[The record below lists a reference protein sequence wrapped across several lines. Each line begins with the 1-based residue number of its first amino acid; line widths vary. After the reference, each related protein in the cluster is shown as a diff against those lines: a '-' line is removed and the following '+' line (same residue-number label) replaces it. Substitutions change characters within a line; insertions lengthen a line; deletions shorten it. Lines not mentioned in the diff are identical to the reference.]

1 MAEKRMF
8 AKTIIDTDLF
18 MDMPLSA
25 QALYFHLSMR
35 GDDEGFVD
43 SPKKIRNMIGASDD
57 DMKVLVAKQF
67 IIPFESGVIVIR
79 HWKMHNVI
87 RGDRLKSTVYTEE
100 AAQLTTDKNGVYS
113 KVAGG
118 CLPSD
123 GQVTVKCLTSGGQAT
138 VKRQASD
145 CQVSGECLTND
156 GIDKISIDIDKISLD
171 KNRVGKKKK
180 NNKADFSKLL
190 EESGLSDDVKSACL
204 AFAEAREEMKAPL
217 TGAGFRLM
225 LAKLRELAKTEAEMV
240 DILNQSIING
250 WKGVFPLEHKTQKAP
265 QTVQSKVAADL
276 EASYEM
282 MARWAG
288 GDGESDGE
296 GEGRAV

>member
-67 IIPFESGVIVIR
+67 IIPFESGVIAIR

-123 GQVTVKCLTSGGQAT
+123 SQVTVKCLTSDG
-138 VKRQASD
+138 
-145 CQVSGECLTND
+145 QVSGECLTND
-156 GIDKISIDIDKISLD
+156 GIDKISIDKISIDKISLD
-171 KNRVGKKKK
+171 KNRVGKIKK
-180 NNKADFSKLL
+180 NNRVDFNKLL

-204 AFAEAREEMKAPL
+204 AFAEAREEMKAPF
-217 TGAGFRLM
+217 TATGFRM
-225 LAKLRELAKTEAEMV
+225 MVAKLRELAKTEAEMV

-250 WKGVFPLEHKTQKAP
+250 WKGVFPLEHKTQKTP
-265 QTVQSKVAADL
+265 QTAQSKVAADL
-276 EASYEM
+276 EASYDM
-282 MARWAG
+282 MARWAA
-288 GDGESDGE
+288 ESEGTDDDKGE
-296 GEGRAV
+296 G

>member
-123 GQVTVKCLTSGGQAT
+123 SQVTVKCLTSDGQAT
-138 VKRQASD
+138 VKRQAGD
-145 CQVSGECLTND
+145 GQVSGECLTND
-156 GIDKISIDIDKISLD
+156 GIDKISIDKISIDKIRTG
-171 KNRVGKKKK
+171 KNRK
-180 NNKADFSKLL
+180 NNKVDFDKLL

-204 AFAEAREEMKAPL
+204 AFAEAREEMKAPM
-217 TGAGFRLM
+217 TAAGFRLM
-225 LAKLRELAKTEAEMV
+225 LAKLRELAKTETEMV

-250 WKGVFPLEHKTQKAP
+250 WKGIFPLEHKNQP
-265 QTVQSKVAADL
+265 RIQTAQDRVAASL
-276 EASYEM
+276 EASYDM

-288 GDGESDGE
+288 GDEGSDGE

>member
-113 KVAGG
+113 KVAGS

-145 CQVSGECLTND
+145 GQASGECLTND
-156 GIDKISIDIDKISLD
+156 SIDKISIDKISID
-171 KNRVGKKKK
+171 KNRVGKIRK
-180 NNKADFSKLL
+180 NNRVDFNKLL
-190 EESGLSDDVKSACL
+190 EESGLSDNVKSACL
-204 AFAEAREEMKAPL
+204 AFAEARDEMKAPL

-250 WKGVFPLEHKTQKAP
+250 WKGVFPLECKTQKAP
-265 QTVQSKVAADL
+265 QTAQSKVAADL
-276 EASYEM
+276 EASYDM
-282 MARWAG
+282 MARWAA
-288 GDGESDGE
+288 ESEECG
-296 GEGRAV
+296 

>member
-18 MDMPLSA
+18 MDIPLSA

-113 KVAGG
+113 KVAGS

-145 CQVSGECLTND
+145 GQASGECLTND
-156 GIDKISIDIDKISLD
+156 SIDKISIDKISID
-171 KNRVGKKKK
+171 KNRVGKIRK
-180 NNKADFSKLL
+180 NNRVDFNKLL
-190 EESGLSDDVKSACL
+190 EESGLSDNVKSACL
-204 AFAEAREEMKAPL
+204 AFAEARDEMKAPL

-250 WKGVFPLEHKTQKAP
+250 WKGVFPLECKTQKAP
-265 QTVQSKVAADL
+265 QTAQSKVAADL
-276 EASYEM
+276 EASYDM
-282 MARWAG
+282 MARWAA
-288 GDGESDGE
+288 ESEECG
-296 GEGRAV
+296 